1 MIMKNKIWLSILGLL
16 LIGLAFV
23 LSITGSKR
31 EQINDTRKEVAK
43 VITAHKQTTQ
53 ETTKIE
59 SIYNVDDVTA
69 KKQLWTF
76 AKALYT
82 FSSQAEYLQRFDK
95 VSNILALPDD
105 QKNQLFDNGLDNT
118 GGSRIDNLGLQ
129 SRYVT
134 ATGYTSDVKD
144 NMIEVLA
151 TVVVKT
157 SGSNQQSVNQVIV
170 LHAYYD
176 LKQQKLVSIKINP
189 VQG

>member
-1 MIMKNKIWLSILGLL
+1 MIMKNKIWLSIFCLL

-43 VITAHKQTTQ
+43 VMTAHKQTTQ

>member
-1 MIMKNKIWLSILGLL
+1 MINWIEEKQMIKTRQEVIN
-16 LIGLAFV
+16 
-23 LSITGSKR
+23 
-31 EQINDTRKEVAK
+31 QIKEVL
-43 VITAHKQTTQ
+43 INSL
-53 ETTKIE
+53 I
-59 SIYNVDDVTA
+59 
-69 KKQLWTF
+69 
-76 AKALYT
+76 KALYT

>member
-1 MIMKNKIWLSILGLL
+1 MKNKIWLSIFCLL

-43 VITAHKQTTQ
+43 VMTAHKQTTQ

>member
-1 MIMKNKIWLSILGLL
+1 MKNKIWLSILGLL

-31 EQINDTRKEVAK
+31 EQINDTRKEAAK
-43 VITAHKQTTQ
+43 VMTAHKQTAQ
-53 ETTKIE
+53 ETHRIE
-59 SIYNVDDVTA
+59 SVYNVNDVMA
-69 KKQLWTF
+69 KKQLLTF
-76 AKALYT
+76 AKSYYT

-95 VSNILALPDD
+95 VRNILALPDD

-134 ATGYTSDVKD
+134 ATGYTSDVTD

-170 LHAYYD
+170 LHAFYD
-176 LKQQKLVSIKINP
+176 LKQQKLVSIKSNP

>member
-43 VITAHKQTTQ
+43 VMTAHKQTTQ

-76 AKALYT
+76 AKAFYT

-144 NMIEVLA
+144 NMIEVLV

>member
-1 MIMKNKIWLSILGLL
+1 MIMKNKVWFGILGVLF
-16 LIGLAFV
+16 IGLAFV
-23 LSITGSKR
+23 LSMTGSKR
-31 EQINDTRKEVAK
+31 EQISETRKETAK
-43 VITAHKQTTQ
+43 VMTAHKQTTQ
-53 ETTKIE
+53 QINKIE
-59 SIYNVDDVTA
+59 SVYNVDDVTA
-69 KKQLWTF
+69 KTQLLTF
-76 AKALYT
+76 AKAYYT

-95 VSNILALPDD
+95 VSNILALPDE

-129 SRYVT
+129 STYDT

-144 NMIEVLA
+144 NVIEVLA

-157 SGSNQQSVNQVIV
+157 SGSNQQSVKQVIV
-170 LHAYYD
+170 LHAFYD

>member
-1 MIMKNKIWLSILGLL
+1 MKNKVWFGILGVLF
-16 LIGLAFV
+16 IGLAFV
-23 LSITGSKR
+23 LSMTGSKR
-31 EQINDTRKEVAK
+31 EQISETRKETAK
-43 VITAHKQTTQ
+43 VMTAHKQTTQ
-53 ETTKIE
+53 QINKIE
-59 SIYNVDDVTA
+59 SVYNVDDVTA
-69 KKQLWTF
+69 KTQLLTF
-76 AKALYT
+76 AKAYYT

-95 VSNILALPDD
+95 VSNILALPDE

-129 SRYVT
+129 STYDT

-144 NMIEVLA
+144 NVIEVLA

-157 SGSNQQSVNQVIV
+157 SGSNQQSVKQVIV
-170 LHAYYD
+170 LHAFYD

>member
-1 MIMKNKIWLSILGLL
+1 MIMKNKIWLSTLGLL

-31 EQINDTRKEVAK
+31 EQINDTRKKVAK
-43 VITAHKQTTQ
+43 VMTAHKQTTQ

-95 VSNILALPDD
+95 ASNILALPDD